1 MLPINS
7 SRLQI
12 SILIYLVL
20 IFLLI
25 YLRPSY
31 LYKKNGKFKEFGTGK
46 NKTILPFWLIIL
58 IFAFF
63 SYYIAQIILYVNFL
77 RTT

>member
-25 YLRPSY
+25 YLRPSKKK
-31 LYKKNGKFKEFGTGK
+31 KKNGKFKEFGTGK

>member
-1 MLPINS
+1 MFNISS

-12 SILIYLVL
+12 SILIYLIL
-20 IFLLI
+20 IGLI
-25 YLRPSY
+25 VYLRPSY
-31 LYKKNGKFKEFGTGK
+31 LYKKDGTFKEFGTGK

-63 SYYIAQIILYVNFL
+63 SYYISQIILYVNFV
-77 RTT
+77 RIN